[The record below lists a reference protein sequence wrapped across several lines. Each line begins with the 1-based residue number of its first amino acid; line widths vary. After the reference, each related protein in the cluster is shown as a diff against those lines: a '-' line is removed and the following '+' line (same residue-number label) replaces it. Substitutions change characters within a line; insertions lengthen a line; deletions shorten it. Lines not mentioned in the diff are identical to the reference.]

1 MGLGHVA
8 RQHRGPP
15 CIDQRGAGIAA
26 GCSFRG
32 APHVSSKTPQ
42 SRPVTGVTVPEL
54 WKARPLQARLSYS
67 NQRARPR
74 RYLCGFIPSCIRYSA
89 CLRCFVQMG
98 VADIR
103 VDFWQGE
110 RFSIDELI
118 DAAIRGGRIYADK
131 QLVVTR
137 TLEPYGLRF
146 SGEIDITNS
155 DAVPQSLSM
164 AFVRNGDMH
173 LDVSGL
179 IFCDI
184 NGIRSFVDAAEAM
197 DGGRLMLHGLP
208 ALLQKVMNV
217 TGWSDIES
225 LVLCDCKAVDR

>member
-1 MGLGHVA
+1 
-8 RQHRGPP
+8 
-15 CIDQRGAGIAA
+15 
-26 GCSFRG
+26 
-32 APHVSSKTPQ
+32 
-42 SRPVTGVTVPEL
+42 
-54 WKARPLQARLSYS
+54 
-67 NQRARPR
+67 
-74 RYLCGFIPSCIRYSA
+74 
-89 CLRCFVQMG
+89 MG

-110 RFSIDELI
+110 GFSIDELI

-137 TLEPYGLRF
+137 TLQPYGLRF

-155 DAVPQSLSM
+155 HAVPQSLSM
-164 AFVRNGDMH
+164 AFVRSGDMH
-173 LDVSGL
+173 LDVRGL

-184 NGIRSFVDAAEAM
+184 SGIRSFVDAAEAM

-225 LVLCDCKAVDR
+225 LVLCDCEAVDR